1 MMLFRKLLVLFIMA
15 HCCMASALSSD
26 RVQPISVSAD
36 YAERNE
42 LTGLTQ
48 YRGNVIIRQGS
59 ILIDAE
65 EVTIHYEDDTVSRIL
80 CLGSP
85 ASYQQISLDDT
96 TLVIAKAETIEYLLV
111 NDIINL
117 KTNASLA
124 RNGTFIKG
132 DTINYDLAKG
142 TWKAK
147 GDDQSDQKRIQLV
160 IPPFKQNGTAID
172 EPVRTGVS
180 SDNLGETN

>member
-1 MMLFRKLLVLFIMA
+1 M
-15 HCCMASALSSD
+15 
-26 RVQPISVSAD
+26 
-36 YAERNE
+36 
-42 LTGLTQ
+42 
-48 YRGNVIIRQGS
+48 
-59 ILIDAE
+59 
-65 EVTIHYEDDTVSRIL
+65 SRIL

-96 TLVIAKAETIEYLLV
+96 TLVIAKAETIEYLLI

>member
-1 MMLFRKLLVLFIMA
+1 
-15 HCCMASALSSD
+15 MASALSSD

-96 TLVIAKAETIEYLLV
+96 SLVIAKAETIEYLLI

-180 SDNLGETN
+180 LDNLGETN

>member
-1 MMLFRKLLVLFIMA
+1 M
-15 HCCMASALSSD
+15 
-26 RVQPISVSAD
+26 
-36 YAERNE
+36 
-42 LTGLTQ
+42 
-48 YRGNVIIRQGS
+48 
-59 ILIDAE
+59 
-65 EVTIHYEDDTVSRIL
+65 SRIL

-96 TLVIAKAETIEYLLV
+96 SLVIAKAETIEYLLI

-160 IPPFKQNGTAID
+160 IPPFKQNGTEID
-172 EPVRTGVS
+172 EPVRTEVS
-180 SDNLGETN
+180 LDNLGETN

>member
-1 MMLFRKLLVLFIMA
+1 
-15 HCCMASALSSD
+15 MASALSSD

-65 EVTIHYEDDTVSRIL
+65 EVTIHYEDDTVRRIL

-96 TLVIAKAETIEYLLV
+96 TLVIAKAETIEYLLI

-160 IPPFKQNGTAID
+160 IPPFKQNRTAID
-172 EPVRTGVS
+172 ELVRTGVS
-180 SDNLGETN
+180 LDNLGETN

>member
-1 MMLFRKLLVLFIMA
+1 
-15 HCCMASALSSD
+15 MASALSSD

-96 TLVIAKAETIEYLLV
+96 TLVIAKAETIEYLLI

-147 GDDQSDQKRIQLV
+147 GDDQSDQKRIQHV

-172 EPVRTGVS
+172 ELVRTGVS
-180 SDNLGETN
+180 LDNLGETN

>member
-1 MMLFRKLLVLFIMA
+1 MMLFRKLLILFIMA
-15 HCCMASALSSD
+15 HCCVALAISSD
-26 RVQPISVSAD
+26 GAQPISVSAD

-65 EVTIHYEDDTVSRIL
+65 EVTIHYEGDTVSRIL

-85 ASYQQISLDDT
+85 ASYQQVSLDDT
-96 TLVIAKAETIEYLLV
+96 TLVIAKAETIEYLLI

-132 DTINYDLAKG
+132 DTINYNLAKG

-160 IPPFKQNGTAID
+160 IPPFRQNGTSMD
-172 EPVRTGVS
+172 DPGGTEESLG
-180 SDNLGETN
+180 NLEETS

>member
-1 MMLFRKLLVLFIMA
+1 
-15 HCCMASALSSD
+15 MASALSSD

-96 TLVIAKAETIEYLLV
+96 TLVIAKAETIEYLLI

-160 IPPFKQNGTAID
+160 IPPFKQNGTPID